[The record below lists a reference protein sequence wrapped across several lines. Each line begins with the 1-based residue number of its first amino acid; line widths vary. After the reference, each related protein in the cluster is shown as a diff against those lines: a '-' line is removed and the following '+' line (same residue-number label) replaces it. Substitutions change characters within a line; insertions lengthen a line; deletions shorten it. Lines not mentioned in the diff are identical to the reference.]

1 MLNDVITNY
10 LPVIQL
16 GAVGAAVAMCVR
28 VAVQSWQ
35 DAVKLDQEERSFT
48 QRLLEPVLTKVGPR
62 SEIAVRQV
70 RMQLVMA
77 GLRDDAALR
86 RYNML
91 RLMSMGAA
99 MGAIVLLQILEFDL
113 AHTLIVGALLG
124 FCGYKFPD
132 TWLSGLVKA
141 RQARIAAALPTVID
155 LMVLCLDV
163 GLSVEAA
170 FERVT
175 MEMKSMEPLMAEE
188 ATLMVGEISAG
199 LTFPT
204 ALRRMADRIGLEELI
219 TLARLIGQANT
230 LGASIA
236 TALREYSEASF
247 TKRMLGLEERAG
259 KISSAMVLPVTVCML
274 PATMIALVG
283 PAIILVVA
291 TAKGM

>member
-1 MLNDVITNY
+1 MLNDFVTNQLPY
-10 LPVIQL
+10 LQL
-16 GAVGAAVAMCVR
+16 AAVGAAVVMCVR
-28 VAVQSWQ
+28 VAVQSWR

-48 QRLLEPVLTKVGPR
+48 QRLLEPVLTRIGPR

-77 GLRDDAALR
+77 GLRDDSAMR
-86 RYNML
+86 RFNML
-91 RLMSMGAA
+91 RLTSLASAGASILA
-99 MGAIVLLQILEFDL
+99 LQLLDFDL
-113 AHTLIVGALLG
+113 AHVVIMGALMVY
-124 FCGYKFPD
+124 CGYKFPD
-132 TWLSGLVKA
+132 MWLNGLVKG
-141 RQARIAAALPTVID
+141 RQGRIAAALPTVID

-199 LTFPT
+199 LTFPS
-204 ALRRMADRIGLEELI
+204 ALRRMSERIGLEELI